1 MKQRPHTFLIL
12 IEEDPEVRDQ
22 MMIVL
27 AAEGCLVNGFDN
39 LREALRFLKKSP
51 VKVDIILINERASFH
66 EWIFFKSEFD
76 ELDSGTAIHIFRKP
90 VDLKN
95 LLQKIEELT
104 VSVR

>member
-1 MKQRPHTFLIL
+1 MKNRLHPFLIL
-12 IEEDPEVRDQ
+12 IEEDPEIRDQ
-22 MMIVL
+22 VMTVL

-39 LREALRFLKKSP
+39 FREALRFLKKSP
-51 VKVDIILINERASFH
+51 VKVDIILINEKASFH
-66 EWIFFKSEFD
+66 EWIFFKSEFN
-76 ELDSGTAIHIFRKP
+76 EMEAGTAIHIFKKP